1 MTSQRNAKT
10 LPTNRH
16 ADAFHSLAE
25 DCLPGTP
32 LCRTRNLTADG
43 LTGVDAHAVRTGA
56 CQGRPGIP
64 SKPADTS
71 QPKPRICSVSVLDVA
86 ALITQ
91 TRNGDSHSS
100 DWAVGLATVRTRTL
114 AGSGW
119 WSGGGEAQVA
129 ARREYA
135 RSVISMERLACEG
148 ACVSSGCPC
157 GPDWKVQ
164 WR

>member
-1 MTSQRNAKT
+1 MQR
-10 LPTNRH
+10 LG
-16 ADAFHSLAE
+16 F
-25 DCLPGTP
+25 
-32 LCRTRNLTADG
+32 
-43 LTGVDAHAVRTGA
+43 
-56 CQGRPGIP
+56 GRRRAYYPEEERRV
-64 SKPADTS
+64 
-71 QPKPRICSVSVLDVA
+71 PR
-86 ALITQ
+86 
-91 TRNGDSHSS
+91 SS

-148 ACVSSGCPC
+148 AWVSSGCPC